1 MFSIHGGT
9 IARTTKWN
17 ALASAVQ
24 CSQGAYKPCPHMYP
38 PRLPSSMSRPVRII
52 CRQRHPKPQEP
63 MW

>member
-1 MFSIHGGT
+1 MLSIHGGT

-38 PRLPSSMSRPVRII
+38 PRLPSSMSCSVRRI
-52 CRQRHPKPQEP
+52 CRQRRLKRQEP
-63 MW
+63 LW